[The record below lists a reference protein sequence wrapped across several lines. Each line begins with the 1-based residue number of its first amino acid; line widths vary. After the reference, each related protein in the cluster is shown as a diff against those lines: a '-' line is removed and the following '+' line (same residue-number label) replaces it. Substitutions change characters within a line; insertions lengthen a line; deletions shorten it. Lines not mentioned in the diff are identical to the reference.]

1 VVGSEDEA
9 PPDHVIDFV
18 IGHGQSLDWLQRG
31 DATPMIRMLRAALR
45 SVGSRAQGRRQGDGL
60 NCEATKAK
68 RPDTDVE
75 RTVGASIHRVD
86 WDV

>member
-1 VVGSEDEA
+1 MS
-9 PPDHVIDFV
+9 IDFV

-75 RTVGASIHRVD
+75 RTVGASICCRG
-86 WDV
+86 DVNSTAPLWRAGG